1 MPDETPESQNPAD
14 QADDSAEKIAEE
26 ALRAAE
32 QAAGSLQ
39 QQAAPAPPPNAAA
52 AALLAATKAA
62 VASAKGG
69 TPLPTP
75 SAAPAAPRAA
85 PQVSAGPAPRPAAA
99 PQGTPQ
105 ALPLDLPTFTDGK
118 RIAKP
123 EGIDMLS
130 DVNLDVKIELG
141 RTRMFVEDVL
151 RLGEGSVVELDK
163 LAGDPV
169 DVFVNER
176 LVARG
181 EVLVLNENFCVRIHE
196 IVDPAAGTV
205 RTKSA

>member
-62 VASAKGG
+62 IASAKGG

-75 SAAPAAPRAA
+75 APAAPPAA
-85 PQVSAGPAPRPAAA
+85 PKMAGSSAPSRPAAA
-99 PQGTPQ
+99 PQGAPQ
-105 ALPLDLPTFTDGK
+105 ALPLDLPTFTEGK

-205 RTKSA
+205 RTKTA

>member
-1 MPDETPESQNPAD
+1 MPDETPEPVKPTN
-14 QADDSAEKIAEE
+14 QADDSAEKIAED

-32 QAAGSLQ
+32 QAAGALKAEA
-39 QQAAPAPPPNAAA
+39 AAPPDEAAT

-62 VASAKGG
+62 IATTKSAAAK
-69 TPLPTP
+69 PAAAP
-75 SAAPAAPRAA
+75 APAAPTPPKAA
-85 PQVSAGPAPRPAAA
+85 PPTQASATSPAPTQPTA
-99 PQGTPQ
+99 Q
-105 ALPLDLPTFTDGK
+105 ALPLDLPTFSQSK

-123 EGIDMLS
+123 EGIGMLS

-151 RLGEGSVVELDK
+151 RLGEGSVVELDQ

-196 IVDPAAGTV
+196 IVDLTSAEV
-205 RTKSA
+205 RGKSA